1 MLKFLNSPWL
11 YLGGFILTVLI
22 VFLCQDR
29 IKFWIT
35 SARRSVAN
43 TVLPFA
49 VIAEQLRRLA
59 DLKELE
65 LSARLNPKTGE
76 AEPIIPITEAPG
88 RNDTEILWGV
98 EADPK
103 GVAAMRASLAAQW
116 EREAGDDEE
125 DEGG

>member
-1 MLKFLNSPWL
+1 MIRFLNSPWL
-11 YLGGFILTVLI
+11 YLGLFVVSVAI

-29 IKFWIT
+29 IRFWIT

-49 VIAEQLRRLA
+49 VIAEQLRIA
-59 DLKELE
+59 NDLKVLE
-65 LSARLNPKTGE
+65 LGARLNPKTGE
-76 AEPIIPITEAPG
+76 AEPIIPITEVPG

-98 EADPK
+98 EPDPK

-116 EREAGDDEE
+116 EREAGDDE
-125 DEGG
+125 DE